1 MMSDTNAPPKRLS
14 MAHYRLVVALLGLAA
29 ATGAATYVLTH
40 RVPVPAPDLQ
50 AGTGGDDA
58 VQMAR
63 RLGKPVIVE
72 LGANNCESC
81 REMKLVLGAL
91 AREHGERV
99 TVVDIDLMKMAGYA
113 SRYGIQ
119 LIPTQL
125 FFDAQGR
132 EIGRHM
138 GKISG
143 NEILARLNVAPVGRA
158 P

>member
-1 MMSDTNAPPKRLS
+1 MSPPPATGTSARSYTL
-14 MAHYRLVVALLGLAA
+14 LAA
-29 ATGAATYVLTH
+29 FVFLVAMSA
-40 RVPVPAPDLQ
+40 
-50 AGTGGDDA
+50 AGTAAYILTQRLPASNTQSAAPTDDA
-58 VQMAR
+58 VQQAL
-63 RLGKPVIVE
+63 RLGKPVVAE
-72 LGANNCESC
+72 FGANSCESC

-99 TVVDIDLMKMAGYA
+99 TVVDIDLPKATVYA
-113 SRYGIQ
+113 SRYKIQ
-119 LIPTQL
+119 LIPTQV

-143 NEILARLNVAPVGRA
+143 NEILAKLNLSPTGRA

>member
-1 MMSDTNAPPKRLS
+1 MSPPSNTGPLARS
-14 MAHYRLVVALLGLAA
+14 YTLVAATVFLAA
-29 ATGAATYVLTH
+29 MAVAGAAAYALIQ
-40 RVPVPAPDLQ
+40 RAPASDAQ
-50 AGTGGDDA
+50 SGAADGDA
-58 VQMAR
+58 VQQAL
-63 RLGKPVIVE
+63 RLGKPVVAE
-72 LGANNCESC
+72 FGANSCESC

-99 TVVDIDLMKMAGYA
+99 TVVDIDLPKAMVYA
-113 SRYGIQ
+113 SRYKIQ
-119 LIPTQL
+119 LIPTQV

-143 NEILARLNVAPVGRA
+143 NEILARLNVSPSGRV

>member
-1 MMSDTNAPPKRLS
+1 MSPPPTTGPSARSYALVAAVVFLAAMAVAGAAAYTLTQRAPTSDAPP
-14 MAHYRLVVALLGLAA
+14 GAA
-29 ATGAATYVLTH
+29 A
-40 RVPVPAPDLQ
+40 
-50 AGTGGDDA
+50 DDA
-58 VQMAR
+58 VQQAL
-63 RLGKPVIVE
+63 RLGKPVVAE
-72 LGANNCESC
+72 FGANSCVSC

-99 TVVDIDLMKMAGYA
+99 TVVDIDLLKNTGYA
-113 SRYGIQ
+113 ARYKIQ

-132 EIGRHM
+132 ELGRHM

-143 NEILARLNVAPVGRA
+143 NEILARLDLSPIGRA